1 MLMVFV
7 CPYAAVVERL
17 PPQPNMTKDNY
28 YGATMKKSLAIIG
41 FLIVCFCFST
51 AVKADPIAMQ
61 LTGLTGANQGGY
73 YVGPAS
79 GTAGGLPISMVC
91 IDFSHHVSVG
101 QTWTATTNSFT
112 DLSGARFAG
121 QADSFAKYQQVA
133 WLLDQYA
140 TNPGSTGDLQFAMW
154 SILTPSTPATAG
166 SLSWINLAKAQ
177 NLNNYN
183 FSNFRV
189 YTPTDGSAASP
200 QEFIA
205 RIPASQVPEPA
216 SLMLLGTGLAGV
228 AAMMRKR
235 DQKQDSPNN

>member
-1 MLMVFV
+1 
-7 CPYAAVVERL
+7 
-17 PPQPNMTKDNY
+17 
-28 YGATMKKSLAIIG
+28 MKKSLALIG
-41 FLIVCFCFST
+41 FLIVCLCFST
-51 AVKADPIAMQ
+51 AAKADAVTMQ
-61 LTGLTGANQGGY
+61 LTGITGANQGGY

-79 GTAGGLPISMVC
+79 GTAGGTPISMVC

-121 QADSFAKYQQVA
+121 QADSFTKYQQVA
-133 WLLDQYA
+133 WLFDQFA
-140 TNPGSTGDLQFAMW
+140 ANPGATGDLQFAMW
-154 SILTPSTPATAG
+154 SLLAPSSPSTAG
-166 SLSWINLAKAQ
+166 SLSWINLARAQ

-189 YTPTDGSAASP
+189 YTPTDPSSASP

-205 RIPASQVPEPA
+205 RIPGSPVPEPA

-235 DQKQDSPNN
+235 DQKKDSTNS